1 MPTAKQLAQSLAA
14 LAQVGDADQCNQ
26 LLQRLSALPVPTQRV
41 IRQAALASVR
51 QTPTGMDVL
60 QAQLES
66 FPLPSDQDKGNNAQ
80 GKQKG
85 QQSQA
90 NNGSSAGTETDGATG
105 RIELMV
111 KFGGIPKSRPDTTGR
126 TMIEVQCDKQLVY
139 ASVKNKSFNKFLRS
153 ADEFENWAGAL
164 SGKLGKVG
172 GGRIELLEAGVQ
184 CFEKKPKNT
193 DSDQAQNDQ
202 PQNDQPQNDQK
213 TDQNP
218 AEAQKQPQPVA

>member
-14 LAQVGDADQCNQ
+14 LAQVGDSDQCHQ

-51 QTPTGMDVL
+51 QTPTGMDLL
-60 QAQLES
+60 QAQLEA
-66 FPLPSDQDKGNNAQ
+66 FPLPSANSQVKTGGDQSKQTGQQQAKGNTDDSA
-80 GKQKG
+80 
-85 QQSQA
+85 
-90 NNGSSAGTETDGATG
+90 AGTPTDGATG

-111 KFGGIPKSRPDTTGR
+111 KFNGLPKSRPDTTGR

-153 ADEFENWAGAL
+153 ADEFEIWAGAL

-184 CFEKKPKNT
+184 CFEKKPKN
-193 DSDQAQNDQ
+193 SGNDQAQNDQ
-202 PQNDQPQNDQK
+202 PQGDPQAG
-213 TDQNP
+213 QNS
-218 AEAQKQPQPVA
+218 ADAQKQPQPVA